1 MFDQISR
8 AIIVALWS
16 FQTLSCSNVL
26 AVENDTLLIKKEQD
40 VSLKNKRGEVEDP
53 LNWKRY
59 DYSQMGGFSIK
70 FPEKPDHTDQIIEI
84 PQSELTIQYNT
95 YMTERKKDGSVYIVS
110 VWDYPDSL
118 DMSRPE
124 LNLQEGFSGMLQ
136 ALPDSQV
143 LFMQASQIQGHK
155 SLEFWIRCD
164 DIYFRGMLISVN
176 HTLYQVFVV
185 YKSDDSGTLEK
196 EYKTFI
202 QSFKI
207 TKVKDKKPAKKKVLL

>member
-1 MFDQISR
+1 M
-8 AIIVALWS
+8 
-16 FQTLSCSNVL
+16 LSYSSVFAFENDAVL
-26 AVENDTLLIKKEQD
+26 AKKEQD
-40 VSLKNKRGEVEDP
+40 SSFLKGKKGELEDA

-59 DYSQMGGFSIK
+59 DYSQVCGFSIK

-84 PQSELTIQYNT
+84 PQSELTIRYNT

-124 LNLQEGFSGMLQ
+124 LNLQEGFAGMLQ

-155 SLEFWIRCD
+155 SLEFWICCD

-176 HTLYQVFVV
+176 HTLYQVFIV
-185 YKSDDSGTLEK
+185 YKSDESVNFEK

-207 TKVKDKKPAKKKVLL
+207 TNVKKSTGFKKKVLL